1 MKQSWILP
9 KLIKL
14 IKENN
19 LDDFT
24 ANHMSKVWNDRYKNS
39 VSSNQL
45 GQLFNSNS
53 IFSKRVDPL
62 VGSDVYIWSI
72 EDGVSF

>member
-19 LDDFT
+19 LHDFT
-24 ANHMSKVWNDRYKNS
+24 ANHISKVWNDRYKNS

-62 VGSDVYIWSI
+62 FDSDVYIWSI

>member
-14 IKENN
+14 IKEN
-19 LDDFT
+19 DFQDFT
-24 ANHMSKVWNDRYKNS
+24 ANSMSKVWNDRYKNS

-62 VGSDVYIWSI
+62 FDSDVYIWSI
-72 EDGVSF
+72 KEGGVF